1 MGLTQVSKDGV
12 KNDAIDA
19 SKLPANS
26 VGASE
31 LADNAVD
38 TNSIQTQAVTTGKL
52 ANDAVDYGKLA
63 DSAVLASKLAN
74 NSVQTNKIVDEAVTL
89 AKLEHGT
96 SSNDGKFLRA
106 NNGADPS
113 FESIPAGTTIN
124 NNADNRVITG
134 SGTAN
139 TLNGESNVV
148 IDANG
153 KLGIGTTSPGLY
165 DVTVYRSS
173 GTSRG
178 RFHTAG
184 TSGNDYADLAVQAGS
199 NYAQMFVYGTGQV
212 YMTASAPA
220 TMSVGNVADSSL
232 YLTTNNTIRQ
242 TITNNGNV
250 GIGTLSP
257 AKKLD
262 VNGEIRASSGILF
275 GSDTAAANALDDYEE
290 GTFTPSL
297 IYQNSSGLTLATN
310 SASGKYTKIG
320 RVVYILGYI
329 NWNVS
334 GSPINDNIGF
344 GGLPFA
350 TDTGGITAGSTRFIG
365 NISLKN
371 TNTQSVDHQVQPYG
385 NNALLII
392 AENNQGNLADE
403 IGSGSGFQARFQFWY
418 HAS

>member
-38 TNSIQTQAVTTGKL
+38 TNAIQTQAVTTAKL

-134 SGTAN
+134 SGSAN

-275 GSDTAAANALDDYEE
+275 GSDTAAANTLNDYET
-290 GTFTPSL
+290 GTWTPTGIGFTVSQT
-297 IYQNSSGLTLATN
+297 Y
-310 SASGKYTKIG
+310 SANYTKIG
-320 RVVYILGYI
+320 NVVYIQMYI
-329 NWNVS
+329 QAAS
-334 GSPINDNIGF
+334 GSGSSVVKV
-344 GGLPFA
+344 GGLPFTVKGSSYYSYGA
-350 TDTGGITAGSTRFIG
+350 GRIGGTSVQGYDKAFEFVPGNTYIRPVVADGSINEG
-365 NISLKN
+365 MISG
-371 TNTQSVDHQVQPYG
+371 QH
-385 NNALLII
+385 LLM
-392 AENNQGNLADE
+392 
-403 IGSGSGFQARFQFWY
+403 SGFY
-418 HAS
+418 HVA

>member
-1 MGLTQVSKDGV
+1 MSLTK
-12 KNDAIDA
+12 
-19 SKLPANS
+19 
-26 VGASE
+26 
-31 LADNAVD
+31 
-38 TNSIQTQAVTTGKL
+38 
-52 ANDAVDYGKLA
+52 
-63 DSAVLASKLAN
+63 
-74 NSVQTNKIVDEAVTL
+74 VQKEGIETL
-89 AKLEHGT
+89 
-96 SSNDGKFLRA
+96 
-106 NNGADPS
+106 
-113 FESIPAGTTIN
+113 IN

-275 GSDTAAANALDDYEE
+275 GSDTAAANALDDYET
-290 GTFTPSL
+290 GTWTPTQGNFSTFSL
-297 IYQNSSGLTLATN
+297 SSGQYNAT
-310 SASGKYTKIG
+310 YTKIG
-320 RVVYILGYI
+320 NIVHFRFEQSGGELAWSQAQYI
-329 NWNVS
+329 
-334 GSPINDNIGF
+334 
-344 GGLPFA
+344 GGLPFTVA
-350 TDTGGITAGSTRFIG
+350 KNGAGTWTNNYPNSGGEMLIYGS
-365 NISLKN
+365 NILYFSQSDEYN
-371 TNTQSVDHQVQPYG
+371 TSSYKLVFSGTY
-385 NNALLII
+385 
-392 AENNQGNLADE
+392 ETNQ
-403 IGSGSGFQARFQFWY
+403 
-418 HAS
+418 